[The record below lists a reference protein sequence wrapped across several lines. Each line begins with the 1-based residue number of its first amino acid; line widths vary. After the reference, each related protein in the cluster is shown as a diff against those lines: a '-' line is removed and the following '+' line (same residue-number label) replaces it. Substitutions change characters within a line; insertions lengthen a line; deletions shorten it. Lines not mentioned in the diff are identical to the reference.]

1 MSFAR
6 KGFPLHVF
14 GITIMPFFLSGLK
27 ILLIRALSG
36 LSGIPH
42 EMRSRKV
49 PRTKKAKE
57 RAPGILE

>member
-1 MSFAR
+1 
-6 KGFPLHVF
+6 
-14 GITIMPFFLSGLK
+14 MPFFLSGLK
-27 ILLIRALSG
+27 ILLIRALGG